1 MPAEAFDQDAQD
13 RERGRVRMLNGS
25 LKGGMED
32 WTMSLAQYEPVRE
45 LILEIIE
52 NYADDDGTVLLRDMV
67 DIVQDRLG
75 SHPAFPGRRLRNY
88 TTYTKVDLEA
98 RRLIER
104 VPGASPQR
112 LRRASPG

>member
-1 MPAEAFDQDAQD
+1 
-13 RERGRVRMLNGS
+13 
-25 LKGGMED
+25 
-32 WTMSLAQYEPVRE
+32 MSLAQYEPVRE